1 MARRTL
7 LITYIATYLLAI
19 ATIIRLLVRFRDDRF
34 WLIALL
40 LGYLILLVAEPFFI
54 RRNHLLT
61 TIYLIVQIAII
72 GTVALITPS
81 VDFFAILFCPL
92 VVQVMH
98 NFPQRT
104 GFLITGIFTV
114 ITSILLLLGLGPEE
128 GLPLI
133 FIYGVIYFLLA
144 AFIAIIR
151 EAEAARQEAEVARKE
166 AEAAREVSQKQQADL
181 QSAHRQLQSYTAQAE
196 ELAVLEDRNQLARNL
211 HDSVTQTIFS
221 MRLTAEAAN
230 MLLDQNSGRVGS
242 ELDRLQTLAKSALGE
257 MRSLIFEL
265 RPTAVTELGL
275 IPALRHHIM
284 TLERQYGLIV
294 DLQVSGEPHLSEL
307 EAQRLFR
314 ISQEALNNVV
324 KHSQTEKACLTL
336 RFDAS
341 RIYLLVEDQGLG
353 FDPETFDTA
362 EDHMGLAGLQER
374 VDAMGG
380 LLTIDSQPG
389 QGTRV
394 KVEVTST
401 SGKGNNG

>member
-1 MARRTL
+1 
-7 LITYIATYLLAI
+7 
-19 ATIIRLLVRFRDDRF
+19 
-34 WLIALL
+34 
-40 LGYLILLVAEPFFI
+40 
-54 RRNHLLT
+54 
-61 TIYLIVQIAII
+61 
-72 GTVALITPS
+72 

-98 NFPQRT
+98 SFPQRT

-114 ITSILLLLGLGPEE
+114 ITSILLLLGLGPEV
-128 GLPLI
+128 GLPLV

-151 EAEAARQEAEVARKE
+151 EAEAARREAET
-166 AEAAREVSQKQQADL
+166 AREESQQQQADL
-181 QSAHRQLQSYTAQAE
+181 QSAHQQLQSYTAQAE
-196 ELAVLEDRNQLARNL
+196 ELAVLQERNRLARNL

-221 MRLTAEAAN
+221 IRLTAEAAR
-230 MLLDQNSGRVGS
+230 MLLGREPARVEV
-242 ELDRLQTLAKSALGE
+242 ELDKLQTLAKSALAE

-275 IPALRHHIM
+275 IPALRHHVM
-284 TLERQYGLIV
+284 TLERLYGVTV
-294 DLQVSGEPHLSEL
+294 DLQINGEPHLSDL

-314 ISQEALNNVV
+314 ISQEALNNVI
-324 KHSQTEKACLTL
+324 KHSGTDKACLTL
-336 RFDAS
+336 RFNAS
-341 RIYLLVEDQGLG
+341 RIHLLVEDQGLG
-353 FDPETFDTA
+353 FDPEAIDTA
-362 EDHMGLAGLQER
+362 EDHMGLASLQER

>member
-1 MARRTL
+1 MMARRTL

-19 ATIIRLLVRFRDDRF
+19 ASIIRLLVRFRDDLL
-34 WLIALL
+34 WSLALL
-40 LGYLILLVAEPFFI
+40 LAGYLVLLIAEPFFF
-54 RRNHLLT
+54 RRNRPLT
-61 TIYLIVQIAII
+61 YIYVLVQIAII
-72 GTVALITPS
+72 SAVALITPTA
-81 VDFFAILFCPL
+81 DFFAILFCPL

-104 GFLITGIFTV
+104 GFLITGLFAV

-151 EAEAARQEAEVARKE
+151 EAET
-166 AEAAREVSQKQQADL
+166 AREESQQQQVEL
-181 QSAHRQLQSYTAQAE
+181 QAAHRQLQSYTAQAE
-196 ELAVLEDRNQLARNL
+196 ELAVLEERNRLARNL

-221 MRLTAEAAN
+221 MRLTAEAAR
-230 MLLDQNSGRVGS
+230 MLLDREPARVGT
-242 ELDRLQTLAKSALGE
+242 ELDKLQNLAKSALAE

-284 TLERQYGLIV
+284 TLERQNGLTV
-294 DLQVSGEPHLSEL
+294 DLQVSGEPHLPEL

-314 ISQEALNNVV
+314 ISQEALNNVI
-324 KHSQTEKACLTL
+324 KYSQTDKARLTL
-336 RFDAS
+336 RFDGE
-341 RIYLLVEDQGLG
+341 RVFLQIEDEGIG
-353 FDPETFDTA
+353 FDPLALITTQ
-362 EDHMGLAGLQER
+362 DHIGLATMQER

-394 KVEVTST
+394 MVEVTS
-401 SGKGNNG
+401 NNKEANDG

>member
-34 WLIALL
+34 WSLVLL
-40 LGYLILLVAEPFFI
+40 LGGYLILLIAELFFF
-54 RRNHLLT
+54 RRNRLLT
-61 TIYLIVQIAII
+61 YSYLLVQIAII
-72 GTVALITPS
+72 STVALITPNA
-81 VDFFAILFCPL
+81 DFFAILFCPL

-98 NFPQRT
+98 NFPRRT

-114 ITSILLLLGLGPEE
+114 ITAILLLLGLDPEV

-144 AFIAIIR
+144 AFIAIIC
-151 EAEAARQEAEVARKE
+151 EAEE
-166 AEAAREVSQKQQADL
+166 AREESQKQQAEL

-196 ELAVLEDRNQLARNL
+196 ELAVLEDRNRLARNL

-221 MRLTAEAAN
+221 MRLTAEAAR
-230 MLLDQNSGRVGS
+230 MLLDREPARVGT
-242 ELDRLQTLAKSALGE
+242 ELDKLQTLAKSALGE

-265 RPTAVTELGL
+265 RPTAVAELGL

-284 TLERQYGLIV
+284 TLERQYGLMV
-294 DLQVSGEPHLSEL
+294 DLQVSGEPHVPER

-324 KHSQTEKACLTL
+324 KYAQTDKASLTL
-336 RFDAS
+336 RFNSD
-341 RIYLLVEDQGLG
+341 RVFLQVEDQGIG
-353 FDPETFDTA
+353 FDPKSLSTA
-362 EDHMGLAGLQER
+362 EDHIGLSGMQER

-380 LLTIDSQPG
+380 ILTVDSHPG

-394 KVEVTST
+394 TVELTST